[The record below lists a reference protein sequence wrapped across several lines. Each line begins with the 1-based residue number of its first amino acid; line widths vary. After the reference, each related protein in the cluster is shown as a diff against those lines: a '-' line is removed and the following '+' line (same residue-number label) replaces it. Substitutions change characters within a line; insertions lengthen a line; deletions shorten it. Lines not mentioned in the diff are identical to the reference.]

1 MYVFHFAVSLENV
14 ITDVSD
20 LEKNM
25 EVVKRECE
33 MRSKDRTC
41 SQNLN
46 ILRDFLSNNE
56 DKLKRLRAD
65 TKVAQDAF
73 NECIEYFGESP
84 RMTDANTFFSL
95 LVRFTRSFKVSF
107 VYLKNKYNQGCS
119 TSILVLRS
127 SRYFFF

>member
-1 MYVFHFAVSLENV
+1 MVNVFFAVSLENV
-14 ITDVSD
+14 VVDVSD

-25 EVVKRECE
+25 EVVKKECD
-33 MRSKDRTC
+33 MRAKERSG

-46 ILRDFLSNNE
+46 ILRDFLVNSE

-95 LVRFTRSFKVSF
+95 LVRFTRSFKV
-107 VYLKNKYNQGCS
+107 
-119 TSILVLRS
+119 I
-127 SRYFFF
+127 